1 MALQDARENDMEF
14 DYIIVGA
21 GSAGCV
27 VANRLSARAGNRVLL
42 IEAGGDD
49 RPFDNPRQ
57 FVLNSLIHIPAGYRY
72 TVEAPPL
79 SWKYSSELGG
89 INAGRTAP
97 FPRGRVLGGCSS
109 INGMIYVRG
118 QAADY
123 DLWSQLGC
131 SGWGWSDVL
140 PLFKRSED
148 QCRGADDAHGAG
160 GPLTVSDIPRDFVS
174 DAILTAASQA
184 GHKLIDDYNRGDQEG
199 FSYIQATQRRG
210 RRRSSAVAYLHPIIR
225 RKNLKV
231 ETDTLVTGILIEEGR
246 AKGVRVRKGGKTR
259 EIACRGEVILC
270 GGVVNSPHLLELSG
284 IGDPTILG
292 AAGIEV
298 RHPLGGVGKNLQD
311 HWCTMLRFRLRSGTP
326 SINTAAR
333 GIGLMGEV
341 AKYLVARKGALSAP
355 PASVMGFVRSELS
368 LDLPD
373 IQINT
378 VAASADPATGEIDR
392 FPGVTMAAC
401 QLRPESRGSIHVTS
415 ADADRQPRILLNF
428 LDAAEDRRKI
438 TAGLRICYE
447 MSRQPALASIIEG
460 AAGSQPD
467 DNDEASLLEHARTFG
482 YGIFHGVG
490 TCAMGIGQH
499 AVVDP
504 RLRVRGIACLRVAD
518 ASIMPRIVSGNTNA
532 AAIMIGEKAA
542 DLILADA

>member
-1 MALQDARENDMEF
+1 MEF

-27 VANRLSARAGNRVLL
+27 LANRLSARASNRVLL

-49 RPFDNPRQ
+49 RPFRNPRQ
-57 FVLNSLIHIPAGYRY
+57 FVLNNLIHIPAGYRY

-79 SWKYSSELGG
+79 SWNYTSELGG
-89 INAGRTAP
+89 INAGRSAP
-97 FPRGRVLGGCSS
+97 YPRGRVLGGSSS

-123 DLWSQLGC
+123 DMWSQLGC
-131 SGWGWSDVL
+131 TGWGWSDVL
-140 PLFKRSED
+140 PLFRRSED

-160 GPLTVSDIPRDFVS
+160 GPLTVSDVPRDPVS
-174 DAILTAASQA
+174 DAVLAAASQA
-184 GHKLIDDYNRGDQEG
+184 GHKLVDDYNRGDPEG
-199 FSYIQATQRRG
+199 FAYIQATQRRG
-210 RRRSSAVAYLHPIIR
+210 RRRSSAVAYLHPIMH

-246 AKGVRVRKGGKTR
+246 AKGVRVRKGGETR

-270 GGVVNSPHLLELSG
+270 GGVVNSPQLLELSG
-284 IGDPTILG
+284 IGDPAILR

-298 RHPLGGVGKNLQD
+298 RQPLAGVGKNLQD
-311 HWCTMLRFRLRSGTP
+311 HWCTMLRYRLRPGTP
-326 SINTAAR
+326 SINTAVR

-341 AKYLVARKGALSAP
+341 AKYLFARKGALSAP
-355 PASVMGFVRSELS
+355 PATVTGFVRSEAV

-373 IQINT
+373 IQVNM
-378 VAASADPATGEIDR
+378 VSASADPATGEIDS
-392 FPGVTMAAC
+392 FPGVTIAAC
-401 QLRPESRGSIHVTS
+401 QLRPASRGSIHVAS
-415 ADADRQPRILLNF
+415 GDATRQPRILLNF

-438 TAGLRICYE
+438 AAGLRISCE
-447 MSRQPALASIIEG
+447 ISRQPALASIIEG
-460 AAGSQPD
+460 PAGDHPD
-467 DNDEASLLEHARTFG
+467 ENEEASLLEHARTFG

-490 TCAMGIGQH
+490 TCAMGADEH

-504 RLRVRGIACLRVAD
+504 RLRVRGIAGLRVAD

-532 AAIMIGEKAA
+532 AAIMIGEKAS

>member
-1 MALQDARENDMEF
+1 MEF

-27 VANRLSARAGNRVLL
+27 VANRLSAHAGNRVLL

-49 RPFDNPRQ
+49 RPFRNPRQ

-79 SWKYSSELGG
+79 SWNYISELGG
-89 INAGRTAP
+89 INAGRSAP

-123 DLWSQLGC
+123 DLWAQLGC

-140 PLFKRSED
+140 PLFRRSED

-160 GPLTVSDIPRDFVS
+160 GPLTVSDVPRDPVS
-174 DAILTAASQA
+174 DAILAAASQA
-184 GHKLIDDYNRGDQEG
+184 GHKLIDDYNRGDPEG
-199 FSYIQATQRRG
+199 FTYVQATQRRG
-210 RRRSSAVAYLHPIIR
+210 RRRSSAVAYLHPIMH

-231 ETDTLVTGILIEEGR
+231 ETDTLVTGIVIEQGR
-246 AKGVRVRKGGKTR
+246 AKGVQVRKDGETR

-284 IGDPTILG
+284 VGDPAVLG
-292 AAGIEV
+292 AADIKV
-298 RHPLGGVGKNLQD
+298 RHALGGVGKNLQD
-311 HWCTMLRFRLRSGTP
+311 HWCTMLRFRLQPGAP
-326 SINTAAR
+326 SVNTSVR
-333 GIGLMGEV
+333 GVGLMGEV
-341 AKYLVARKGALSAP
+341 AKYLFTRKGALSAP
-355 PASVMGFVRSELS
+355 PASVMGFVRSEPV

-378 VAASADPATGEIDR
+378 VTASVDPATGEIDR
-392 FPGVTMAAC
+392 FPGVTIAAC
-401 QLRPESRGSIHVTS
+401 HLRPASRGSIHVTS
-415 ADADRQPRILLNF
+415 ADAARQPRILLNF
-428 LDAAEDRRKI
+428 LDAPEDRRKI
-438 TAGLRICYE
+438 AAGLRICCE
-447 MSRQPALASIIEG
+447 ISRQPALGPVIEG
-460 AAGSQPD
+460 PAGDHPD
-467 DNDEASLLEHARTFG
+467 EHEEASLLEHARTFG

-490 TCAMGIGQH
+490 TCAMGAGED

-504 RLRVRGIACLRVAD
+504 RLRVRGIAGLRVAD

-532 AAIMIGEKAA
+532 AAIMIGEKAS